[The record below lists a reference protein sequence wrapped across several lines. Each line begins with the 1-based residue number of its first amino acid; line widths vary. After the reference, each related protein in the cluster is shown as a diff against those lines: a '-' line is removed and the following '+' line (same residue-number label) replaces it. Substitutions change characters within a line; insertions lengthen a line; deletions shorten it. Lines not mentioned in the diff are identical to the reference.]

1 MAVDWINPHTS
12 VWHLFGAVMLHCQEG
27 KSKID
32 LRHLFDPCTAQAPAD
47 LHRHTPYQQGRR
59 GQSMCRHAQAD
70 VTFRDV
76 RPPLLPLPFPE
87 FHYVTVRK
95 CGRSG

>member
-1 MAVDWINPHTS
+1 
-12 VWHLFGAVMLHCQEG
+12 
-27 KSKID
+27 
-32 LRHLFDPCTAQAPAD
+32 
-47 LHRHTPYQQGRR
+47 
-59 GQSMCRHAQAD
+59 MCRHAQAD